1 MINYKKW
8 DIVLVPF
15 PFTDLK
21 TTKQRPALV
30 ISPDKY
36 NLGGDVIIV
45 FITSQLNVL
54 KKSGDYLIKEW
65 QEARLPK
72 PSMIRMKFA
81 TISQSIIIKKLRRL
95 TDKDI
100 KNYQKVLIDF
110 LSR

>member
-8 DIVLVPF
+8 DIVLVRF

-21 TTKQRPALV
+21 TTKQRPALI

-45 FITSQLNVL
+45 FITSQLDVA
-54 KKSGDYLIKEW
+54 KRPGDYLIKEW

-81 TISQSIIIKKLRRL
+81 TISPSIVIKKLGRL
-95 TDKDI
+95 TNKDI
-100 KNYQKVLIDF
+100 KNYQNVLIDF
-110 LSR
+110 FSK

>member
-81 TISQSIIIKKLRRL
+81 TISQSIIIKKLGRL